1 MTRILQVDKENML
14 ILVET
19 GITGSDLHEMLRN
32 RGLTLG
38 HEPDSWEF
46 STLGGWLATKAS
58 GMKKNVYGNIEDVVV
73 NITMVT
79 AQGTMR
85 KSCNVPRASMGPDIV
100 QASLGSEG
108 IFGIF
113 TQAMLTVRA
122 YPSHKVY
129 DSLLFPDFAH
139 GITALNEVMRQ
150 KCIPASIRLLDNV
163 QFQLGQALKPS
174 PSKSS
179 SQLAT
184 GVKSLST
191 SVIDLAKKT
200 YVTKIKGFDPNTLC
214 AATVLMEGTKE
225 EVESQQ
231 SKIRAIARKNQGLI
245 GGAENGQRGYFFTY
259 IIAYLR
265 DFAMDYY
272 FLSESFET
280 CVPWTNIRQLCS
292 DLKKAISS
300 EAAKKNVV
308 VPPLVCCRV
317 TQLYETGVCVY
328 VYYGI
333 NYYGIKDPLCLFKT
347 IEDIAVEV
355 IIANGGSL
363 SHHHGVGKHRQ
374 KWLQGTI
381 SSPGVQAI
389 RGIKQALDP
398 NNIFATGNLLTNSR
412 TEK

>member
-1 MTRILQVDKENML
+1 
-14 ILVET
+14 
-19 GITGSDLHEMLRN
+19 
-32 RGLTLG
+32 
-38 HEPDSWEF
+38 
-46 STLGGWLATKAS
+46 
-58 GMKKNVYGNIEDVVV
+58 
-73 NITMVT
+73 
-79 AQGTMR
+79 
-85 KSCNVPRASMGPDIV
+85 
-100 QASLGSEG
+100 
-108 IFGIF
+108 
-113 TQAMLTVRA
+113 
-122 YPSHKVY
+122 
-129 DSLLFPDFAH
+129 
-139 GITALNEVMRQ
+139 MRQ

-174 PSKSS
+174 HSKSS

-231 SKIRAIARKNQGLI
+231 SKIRAIARKHQGLI